1 MDIGVHVPYIPEKQ
15 FGLKRE
21 LYGTCTLKFQSDI
34 VQSLREQK
42 STVAVSLDI
51 EKAFDKAYHNGI
63 LFKMMQIGF
72 DPSYFMYDFP
82 HELNDSQGILYA
94 DDSLLY
100 AHDESPLVALSRV
113 SSHLRNASGKCKY
126 TVVPESKRLKL
137 ALGDSEIEFRDSIKY
152 LGVNFSKL

>member
-1 MDIGVHVPYIPEKQ
+1 MDLNSLLGITALLNG
-15 FGLKRE
+15 KR
-21 LYGTCTLKFQSDI
+21 S
-34 VQSLREQK
+34 SLREQK

-72 DPSYFMYDFP
+72 DPQFCISASFVQYFMYDFP

-137 ALGDSEIEFRDSIKY
+137 ALGIAK
-152 LGVNFSKL
+152 